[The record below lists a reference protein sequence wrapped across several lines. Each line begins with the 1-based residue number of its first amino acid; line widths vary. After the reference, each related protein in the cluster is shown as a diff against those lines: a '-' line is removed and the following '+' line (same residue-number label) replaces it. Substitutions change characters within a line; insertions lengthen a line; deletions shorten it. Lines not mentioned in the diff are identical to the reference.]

1 MLQSPLM
8 NFIERTY
15 NNMSEYINKE
25 FANEDSPV
33 VSSSW
38 KNKTNEDRE
47 KTISK
52 VLADNNQNEI
62 FEIVRADQNGQIIL
76 RTEKTITASERGVML
91 LDLEYLIKESV
102 DNGITL
108 WLEPVGDKSK
118 LRNLRG
124 IKINDEG

>member
-1 MLQSPLM
+1 M